1 MIQRAS
7 HANNLNSMQT
17 QFLSALPSTMIDT
30 FNIGYKFANAASLVI
45 QMDTNGISQN
55 AANEYNVDTN
65 TNITLDASSIL
76 SSINLKNPDLTFQ

>member
-1 MIQRAS
+1 MVQRALR
-7 HANNLNSMQT
+7 ATNLNNMQS
-17 QFLSALPSTMIDT
+17 QFVNALPSTMIDT
-30 FNIGYKFANAASLVI
+30 FNIGYKFANAANLVI
-45 QMDTNGISQN
+45 QMDTKGISQN